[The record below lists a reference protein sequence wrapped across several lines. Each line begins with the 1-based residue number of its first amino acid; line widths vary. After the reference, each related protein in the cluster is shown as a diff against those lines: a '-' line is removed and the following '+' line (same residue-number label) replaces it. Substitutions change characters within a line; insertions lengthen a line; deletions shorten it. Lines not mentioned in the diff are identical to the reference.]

1 MKNDII
7 LETERLYLR
16 KMTYDDLDSL
26 RAILCDPEVMYA
38 YEHAFD
44 DDEVNEWLKKQLK
57 RYEND
62 GFGLWAV
69 ILRSTGE
76 MIGQCGLTY
85 QDCDGER
92 VIEIGY
98 LFAKAFWHNGY
109 ATEAAKGCRHYA
121 FNKLG
126 AQEVFSIIRDTN
138 KASENV
144 ALRNG
149 MKYRGTFVK
158 HYYNIDMPHN
168 IFSVKNKNCRR

>member
-44 DDEVNEWLKKQLK
+44 DDEVNEWLEKQLK

-109 ATEAAKGCRHYA
+109 ATESAKGCRHYA

-126 AQEVFSIIRDTN
+126 TQEVFSIIRDTN